1 VNQKWM
7 EHAAIVE
14 SLELDPGIPT
24 SENVQR

>member
-14 SLELDPGIPT
+14 SLELAPGI
-24 SENVQR
+24 SLMANE